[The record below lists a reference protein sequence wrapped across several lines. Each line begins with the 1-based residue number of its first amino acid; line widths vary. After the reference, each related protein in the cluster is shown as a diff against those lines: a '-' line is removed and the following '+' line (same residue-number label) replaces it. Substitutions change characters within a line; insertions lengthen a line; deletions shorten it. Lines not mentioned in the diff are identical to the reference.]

1 MRDLCLSKG
10 LDITEI
16 EQLSQTIA
24 TKKRIRRGEMLYRA
38 GEKFVGFYAIRLGHL
53 KSAVNGL
60 DQREQV
66 TGFHMAGD
74 IIGLDGLSCGSYS
87 SDMTALEDTEV
98 CLISYE
104 QLCQLTL
111 VVPNLLHHFHRL
123 LSREIVRQNGLLL
136 LLGSMHSE
144 ERIAAF
150 LLNMSQRLEERR
162 YSRSELVLRMSRGE
176 IASYLGL
183 KLETVSRVFSRFTH
197 DRLIQVKNKHIII
210 LDFAALRRIV
220 GGEEPS
226 ELSENRL
233 DDYIG
238 INEPQRV

>member
-16 EQLSQTIA
+16 EQLSQIVDS
-24 TKKRIRRGEMLYRA
+24 KKRVRRGETLYRA
-38 GEKFVGFYAIRLGHL
+38 GEDFVGFYAIRLGHL
-53 KSAVNGL
+53 KSAVTGL

-74 IIGLDGLSCGSYS
+74 IVGLDGLSCATYS

-98 CLISYE
+98 CLISYD
-104 QLCQLTL
+104 QLCKLAL
-111 VVPNLLHHFHRL
+111 GVPHLLEHFHRL

-162 YSRSELVLRMSRGE
+162 YSRSEFVLRMTRGE

-183 KLETVSRVFSRFTH
+183 KLETVSRVFSKFMH
-197 DRLIQVKNKHIII
+197 DRLIQVKNKHVII

-220 GGEEPS
+220 GGEEPD
-226 ELSENRL
+226 ELSASRL
-233 DDYIG
+233 EDYIK
-238 INEPQRV
+238 ITQA